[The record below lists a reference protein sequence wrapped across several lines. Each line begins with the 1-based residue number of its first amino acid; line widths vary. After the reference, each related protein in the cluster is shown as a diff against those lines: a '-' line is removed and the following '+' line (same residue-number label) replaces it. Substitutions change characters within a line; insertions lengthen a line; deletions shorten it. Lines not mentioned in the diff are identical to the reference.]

1 MATKKKSATTKTT
14 PSESGE
20 RGEERGDNWDPERVR
35 RFRMAYD
42 KKVKEG
48 ILPKDVRSNFTFE
61 GQDFNMAFAFY
72 LLEYFETC
80 IFWPPQSRTYALT
93 PELGEE
99 QD

>member
-1 MATKKKSATTKTT
+1 MATKKKTTTEEVNKNDDA
-14 PSESGE
+14 SGE
-20 RGEERGDNWDPERVR
+20 NWDPERVR

-42 KKVKEG
+42 KKIKEG
-48 ILPKDVRSNFTFE
+48 ILPKDIRSNFTFE
-61 GQDFNMAFAFY
+61 GQEFNMAFAFY

-99 QD
+99 

>member
-1 MATKKKSATTKTT
+1 MATKKKTTTAK
-14 PSESGE
+14 SEAESGE
-20 RGEERGDNWDPERVR
+20 GGDNWDPERVR

-48 ILPKDVRSNFTFE
+48 TLPKDIRTNFTFE
-61 GQDFNMAFAFY
+61 GQEFNMAFAFY

-93 PELGEE
+93 PELGGE
-99 QD
+99 